1 MPDRPR
7 LPLSLPLVEQ
17 RPERGDAAANR
28 KRILAAARA
37 LFAERG
43 VDGTSMDA
51 VACAA
56 GVGKGTL
63 FRRFGDRAGLTEALL
78 DDATAQLQEAFL
90 SGPPPLGPGAPASAR
105 LEALVDELLRFMDAN
120 LDFALAAARAAPAG
134 AQVRSHA
141 TFALFVRTLVAEI
154 APSLDD
160 EVVADLL
167 LGATSPGAVSYLRRD
182 RGIDLERIQAATRVL
197 LRGVIATPDGGPPAT
212 DQRATARASATAT
225 SAPPRR
231 KQQAGASRTSSKS

>member
-1 MPDRPR
+1 MPDCPR
-7 LPLSLPLVEQ
+7 LPLSLPLLEQ

-78 DDATAQLQEAFL
+78 DDATVELQDAFL
-90 SGPPPLGPGAPASAR
+90 NGPPPLGPGAPASVR
-105 LEALVDELLRFMDAN
+105 LEALIDELLRFMDAN
-120 LDFALAAARAAPAG
+120 LDFALAAARATAAG
-134 AQVRSHA
+134 AQVRSHG
-141 TFALFVRTLVAEI
+141 TFVLFVRTLVADI
-154 APSLDD
+154 DPSLDD

-167 LGATSPGAVSYLRRD
+167 LGATSVGVVYYLRRD
-182 RGIDLERIQAATRVL
+182 RGIGLERIQAGAQAL
-197 LRGVIATPDGGPPAT
+197 LRGVIATTDDAPA
-212 DQRATARASATAT
+212 ASGRLTPSGT
-225 SAPPRR
+225 
-231 KQQAGASRTSSKS
+231 

>member
-1 MPDRPR
+1 MNAMPDRQR
-7 LPLSLPLVEQ
+7 LPLSLPLAEQ

-28 KRILAAARA
+28 KRILTAARA

-78 DDATAQLQEAFL
+78 NDATVEFQDAFL
-90 SGPPPLGPGAPASAR
+90 SGPPPLGPGAPASVR
-105 LEALVDELLRFMDAN
+105 LEAFVDELLRFIDAN
-120 LDFALAAARAAPAG
+120 LDFALAAARATAAG
-134 AQVRSHA
+134 AQVSSHA
-141 TFALFVRTLVAEI
+141 TFALFVRELVADVD
-154 APSLDD
+154 PSLDG

-167 LGATSPGAVSYLRRD
+167 LGATSVFVVYHLRRD
-182 RGIDLERIQAATRVL
+182 RGIELERIQSAARAL
-197 LRGVIATPDGGPPAT
+197 LHGVIATTDGHPAEEEQPAT
-212 DQRATARASATAT
+212 TLTGGRLGST
-225 SAPPRR
+225 
-231 KQQAGASRTSSKS
+231 

>member
-7 LPLSLPLVEQ
+7 LPLELPLLQQ
-17 RPERGDAAANR
+17 RPERGDAAENR

-37 LFAERG
+37 VVAERG

-63 FRRFGDRAGLTEALL
+63 FRRFGDRAGLFDALL
-78 DDATAQLQEAFL
+78 DDSMAEFQDAVLC
-90 SGPPPLGPGAPASAR
+90 GPPPLGPGGPPGER
-105 LEALVDELLRFMDAN
+105 LEAFVDELLRLMDSQ

-134 AQVRSHA
+134 AQVSVHGSL
-141 TFALFVRTLVAEI
+141 ALFVRVMVSEI
-154 APSLDD
+154 DPSLDG

-167 LGATSPGAVSYLRRD
+167 LGATSPGVVSHLRREQ
-182 RGIDLERIQAATRVL
+182 GVELERIQAGARAL
-197 LRGVIATPDGGPPAT
+197 LRGLIGTG
-212 DQRATARASATAT
+212 
-225 SAPPRR
+225 
-231 KQQAGASRTSSKS
+231 

>member
-1 MPDRPR
+1 MNVMPDSER
-7 LPLSLPLVEQ
+7 LSLSLPLLEQ

-78 DDATAQLQEAFL
+78 DDATAELQDAFL
-90 SGPPPLGPGAPASAR
+90 SGPPPLGPGAPPSVR

-120 LDFALAAARAAPAG
+120 LDFALAAARATAAG
-134 AQVRSHA
+134 AQVSSHA
-141 TFALFVRTLVAEI
+141 TFALFVRALVAEI
-154 APSLDD
+154 DPLLDG

-167 LGATSPGAVSYLRRD
+167 LGATSAGVVYYLRRD
-182 RGIDLERIQAATRVL
+182 RGIDLERIQAATRSL
-197 LRGVIATPDGGPPAT
+197 LRGVIATTDGEPAT
-212 DQRATARASATAT
+212 RGART
-225 SAPPRR
+225 SA
-231 KQQAGASRTSSKS
+231 